1 MQIISNSI
9 VNFSNWV
16 WGYPLLFLLIG
27 GGLFFLIYS
36 GLAPFKYFKHAINI
50 LRGKYDDPKDPG
62 QIKPYQALSTALAST
77 VGMGNI
83 AGVAVAISLGGP
95 GAIFWMWVSAFVGMA
110 TNFFTCAASIMF
122 RGKDSRGEI
131 QGGPMYVVV
140 EGLGKQWRPL
150 AIVFSFCCMFG
161 ALPIFQA
168 NQLTQA
174 LIDIAV
180 VPAGVTETYFN
191 FFGAEFSWQ
200 RLFIGIV
207 LTFITGTVVIGG
219 IKRIGNWAGQMVPL
233 MIVIYFL
240 SVFVIL
246 VLNYKQVP
254 YYLGLIISNA
264 FTAENFHGEPD
275 ALFGGVLGALII
287 LGVRRASFSNEA
299 GIGTAPLALGASKS
313 KEPIREGLVAML
325 SPAID
330 TLLVCT
336 LTALTILV
344 TGVWETSATNGVTLT
359 ATAFESSL
367 PGVGKYILMLCIF
380 FFSVTSLF
388 SYCYYGTKSLSFIIG
403 VDKGEYYKYFYLFTV
418 IVGAVSSMTVII
430 SLIDAAYAIMAV
442 PTMLSGLLLAPK
454 VKAEAKRYF
463 STLKKS

>member
-1 MQIISNSI
+1 MQIVSDSI

-83 AGVAVAISLGGP
+83 AGVAVAISMGGP
-95 GAIFWMWVSAFVGMA
+95 GAIFWMWISAFVGMA
-110 TNFFTCAASIMF
+110 TNFFTCSAAIMF
-122 RGKDSRGEI
+122 RGKDSRGDI
-131 QGGPMYVVV
+131 QGGPMYVIV
-140 EGLGKQWRPL
+140 EGLGKNWRPL
-150 AIVFSFCCMFG
+150 AVVFSFCCMFG

-174 LIDIAV
+174 IVDIAI
-180 VPAGVTETYFN
+180 VPAGYTETYFH
-191 FFGAEFSWQ
+191 FLGTEFSWQ
-200 RLFIGIV
+200 RLGIGLI
-207 LTFITGTVVIGG
+207 LTFITGIVVIGG
-219 IKRIGNWAGQMVPL
+219 IKRIGNWAGQMVPV
-233 MIVIYFL
+233 MIVLYFI
-240 SVFVIL
+240 SVMTIL
-246 VLNYKQVP
+246 ILNYDQVP
-254 YYLGLIISNA
+254 RYLVMIVSNA
-264 FTAENFHGEPD
+264 FTADNFHGEPD
-275 ALFGGVLGALII
+275 ALFGGIVGALII

-299 GIGTAPLALGASKS
+299 GIGTAPMALGASKS
-313 KEPIREGLVAML
+313 REPIREGLVAML

-336 LTALTILV
+336 LTALAILV
-344 TGVWETSATNGVTLT
+344 TGVWETSASNGVSLT

-367 PGVGKYILMLCIF
+367 PYGQYILMMCIF

-403 VDKGEYYKYFYLFTV
+403 AENGEYYKYFYLFTV
-418 IVGAVSSMTVII
+418 IVGAVSSMSVII

-454 VKAEAKRYF
+454 VKAEALRYF
-463 STLKKS
+463 ASLKK